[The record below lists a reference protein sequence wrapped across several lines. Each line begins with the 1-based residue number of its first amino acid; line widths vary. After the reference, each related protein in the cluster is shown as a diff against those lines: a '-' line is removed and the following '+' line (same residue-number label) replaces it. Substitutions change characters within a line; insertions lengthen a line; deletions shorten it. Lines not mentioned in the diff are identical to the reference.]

1 MKIPRDIGAND
12 LIKALKE
19 YGYTITRQTGSHIR
33 LSTKQNGE
41 HHITIPHHNPLKV
54 GTLNAILVEVCT
66 IPAFQKNRSSLDC
79 ADVNTSLKI
88 HLSLQ
93 APGLSDWSIHRCHQD

>member
-54 GTLNAILVEVCT
+54 GTLNAILVEV
-66 IPAFQKNRSSLDC
+66 SSHLGISKE
-79 ADVNTSLKI
+79 SLI
-88 HLSLQ
+88 DRLH
-93 APGLSDWSIHRCHQD
+93 